1 MATEKAGCVFAYFV
15 ADAKIIFGYNFVAP
29 LKKEY
34 KV

>member
-1 MATEKAGCVFAYFV
+1 MATGNAGCVFAYFV
-15 ADAKIIFGYNFVAP
+15 VDAKIIFGYNFEAP